1 MAKKKVNIQ
10 TSEQPPAETVVFSI
24 KGTDSN
30 IQCRGFQFE
39 VGKTHEVNGK
49 IVACESGFHA
59 CPVEHHPLS
68 VFEFYSP
75 SVSRYW
81 DCSQS
86 GASDAQGN
94 KLASAKITINAE
106 ISLGDLT
113 KRAIDWVVKR
123 ANWKDGPSVSG
134 ANEAA
139 TASGDQG
146 AAMASGYQGAATAS
160 GYQGA
165 AMASGYQGAATA
177 SGYQGAAMAS
187 GDHGAATASG
197 YHGAAM
203 ASGYHGAAMASG
215 DHGAAMASGDHG
227 AATASGYQGAAI
239 STAPGGRVRG
249 EVDGID
255 LFAREF
261 EWRDGKWIRL
271 SIACGTT
278 GIDGIET
285 GVWYIAKANKLVRAQ
300 SQS

>member
-146 AAMASGYQGAATAS
+146 AAMASGDQ
-160 GYQGA
+160 
-165 AMASGYQGAATA
+165 
-177 SGYQGAAMAS
+177 
-187 GDHGAATASG
+187 
-197 YHGAAM
+197 
-203 ASGYHGAAMASG
+203 
-215 DHGAAMASGDHG
+215 G